1 MRDMKIYEPEEKL
14 SEPEEF
20 SNNDETKFSEHK
32 IS

>member
-1 MRDMKIYEPEEKL
+1 MKIYETEEKL